1 MPRVFAKSYGQTWI
15 RITIFKINWL
25 RTISRQAIDSKRTQI
40 SNLMRS
46 GQLEHRRIGCTR
58 YHTNVKKIV
67 YLSLG
72 SNLGDRQSNLRNAT
86 GRLLELGDVLEVSSL
101 YETEPVE
108 VTDQPWFLNC
118 TVAVRTELIPR
129 EFLAG
134 ILEIERSMGRRRIQP
149 KGPRIIDIDILLFG
163 PAHINT
169 PTLDG
174 ATPGDRRA
182 EICVGTSGRNRARC

>member
-1 MPRVFAKSYGQTWI
+1 MILQVVGRGWYTVP
-15 RITIFKINWL
+15 
-25 RTISRQAIDSKRTQI
+25 SRLSCLAS
-40 SNLMRS
+40 LP
-46 GQLEHRRIGCTR
+46 R
-58 YHTNVKKIV
+58 YHPNVKKIV

-72 SNLGDRQSNLRNAT
+72 SNLGDRQANIRNAT

-118 TVAVRTELIPR
+118 AVAMRTELIPR

-134 ILEIERSMGRRRIQP
+134 ILNIERSMGRQRTQP

-169 PTLDG
+169 PTLTVPHP
-174 ATPGDRRA
+174 AMAERRFVLEPLA
-182 EICVGTSGRNRARC
+182 EIAPDVKVPLLKKTVYELLDALPKGGAKVKKIPRN